1 MEEKKIIVDSIYK
14 LRHKFLILGLTGRT
28 GSGCTTVAKLLGSE
42 TLEQFNA
49 PRPSFN
55 HAGIT
60 NDERK
65 YNILYHY
72 FHSEQKVLPF
82 QTIKASNMIMFLALS
97 EGFDVLK
104 DAFLQAYSQKNKKTD
119 EVGSIIDKMKNEI
132 DNHYDKVSRY
142 YNFLKQKKY
151 KRIPFNESDKE
162 ELLTQTREIKD
173 YIEKELPKF
182 REEFEAKLEEK
193 THKRLFREFQIWGD
207 NIRQFGSVKNT
218 GTLNVNGPSALS
230 QLINLVIKVYLEIN
244 NAENRDTLIII
255 DALRNPFEVLY
266 FRERYS
272 SFYLLSI
279 NTEEE
284 IRKKHLYESGFTDN
298 EIENLDG
305 KEHSK
310 KDIDRS
316 YYEQDIDKCVEL
328 SDIHITHNGRP
339 VSENDQLKKQLV
351 QFISLIMHPG
361 LVPPSPQERMMQ
373 IAYTAKLNSGCIS
386 RQVGAVISDEFFSI
400 KAVGWNTVPEGQTP
414 CSLRDF
420 EDLSNRSDL
429 NAYSPYELRDEKFRK
444 EVEELR
450 VRYEKSCWNTISKT
464 QGIRLPYCFKDIH
477 TVVSDE
483 KNQVHTRSLHAEEN
497 AFLQLAKYGS
507 TGIKGGKLFTTAS
520 PCELCS
526 KKAYQLGIKEIYY
539 IDAYPGISREHI
551 LECGLKPVDIHLFS
565 GAIGRA
571 YMNLYTPFFALKDEL
586 EYLTGVKVSQ
596 RLRDP
601 KSSPESNNQN
611 DNPKQD
617 IASPAEEG
625 NHVNISK

>member
-1 MEEKKIIVDSIYK
+1 MVEKKLIVDSIYK
-14 LRHKFLILGLTGRT
+14 LRHKFLVLGLTGRT

-42 TLEQFNA
+42 SLDQFNA
-49 PRPSFN
+49 PKPSYN

-104 DAFLQAYSQKNKKTD
+104 EAFLQAYSQKNKKTD
-119 EVGSIIDKMKNEI
+119 EIGSIIDAMKNDI
-132 DNHYDKVSRY
+132 DNHYEKVYKY
-142 YNFLKQKKY
+142 YEFLKQKKY
-151 KRIPFNESDKE
+151 KRIPLNETDKE
-162 ELLTQTREIKD
+162 ELLTQAKEIIN
-173 YIEKELPKF
+173 YIEEELPKF
-182 REEFEAKLEEK
+182 RTKFENKLEEK

-207 NIRQFGSVKNT
+207 NIRQYGSVKNT
-218 GTLNVNGPSALS
+218 GKLNADGPSALS
-230 QLINLVIKVYLEIN
+230 RLINLVIKVYLEVN
-244 NAENRDTLIII
+244 NAEGVDTLIII

-284 IRKKHLYESGFTDN
+284 IRKKHLYESGFTDV
-298 EIENLDG
+298 EIESLDG

-310 KDIDRS
+310 KDIDRT

-328 SDIHITHNGRP
+328 SDIHITHDGKT
-339 VSENDQLKKQLV
+339 VSENDKLKRQLV

-386 RQVGAVISDEFFSI
+386 RQVGAVITDEFFSI
-400 KAVGWNTVPEGQTP
+400 KAAGWNTVPEGQTP

-420 EDLSNRSDL
+420 EDLSSRSDL
-429 NAYSPYELRDEKFRK
+429 NAYSPYELKDDKFRK
-444 EVEELR
+444 EVEDLR
-450 VRYEKSCWNTISKT
+450 VRYEKSCWSVITKA

-507 TGIKGGKLFTTAS
+507 MGIKGGKLFTTAS

-551 LECGLKPVDIHLFS
+551 LECGLKPIDIHLFS

-596 RLRDP
+596 RKRDP
-601 KSSPESNNQN
+601 KVSSIIDANNDDKQKENNQKAAN
-611 DNPKQD
+611 
-617 IASPAEEG
+617 E
-625 NHVNISK
+625 

>member
-1 MEEKKIIVDSIYK
+1 MTEKKIIVDSIYK

-28 GSGCTTVAKLLGSE
+28 GSGCSTVAELLGSE

-49 PRPSFN
+49 PKPSY
-55 HAGIT
+55 HHKGIT

-72 FHSEQKVLPF
+72 FHSQQLVLPF

-104 DAFLQAYSQKNKKTD
+104 EAFLQAYSQKNKKTD
-119 EVGSIIDKMKNEI
+119 EIGLIIDEMKTVI
-132 DNHYDKVSRY
+132 DSQSAKVKKYYD
-142 YNFLKQKKY
+142 FLKDKTY
-151 KRIPFNESDKE
+151 KRIPLNDSKRD
-162 ELLTQTREIKD
+162 ELLTQAKEIKC
-173 YIEKELPKF
+173 YIENELPKF
-182 REEFEAKLEEK
+182 RSEFESKLEEK
-193 THKRLFREFQIWGD
+193 THKHLFREFQIWGD

-218 GTLNVNGPSALS
+218 GELNAEGPSALS
-230 QLINLVIKVYLEIN
+230 RLINLVIKVYLEIN
-244 NAENRDTLIII
+244 NAEDRDTLIII
-255 DALRNPFEVLY
+255 DALRNPFEVLF

-284 IRKKHLYESGFTDN
+284 IRKKHLYKSGYTDK
-298 EIENLDG
+298 EIESLDG
-305 KEHSK
+305 KEYSK

-328 SDIHITHNGRP
+328 SDIHITHDGKP
-339 VSENDQLKKQLV
+339 VSENDQLKRQLV

-386 RQVGAVISDEFFSI
+386 RQVGAVITDEHFSL

-420 EDLSNRSDL
+420 EDLCSRSDL
-429 NAYSPYELRDEKFRK
+429 NAYSPYELKDEKFRK
-444 EVEELR
+444 EVEDLR
-450 VRYEKSCWNTISKT
+450 VRYDNSCWSTISKA

-483 KNQVHTRSLHAEEN
+483 KNQVHTRSLHDEEN

-507 TGIKGGKLFTTAS
+507 MGIRGGKLFTTAS

-551 LECGLKPVDIHLFS
+551 LECGLKPINIHLFS

-601 KSSPESNNQN
+601 KNSNEGE
-611 DNPKQD
+611 KQED
-617 IASPAEEG
+617 DKKQEKNEPVAE
-625 NHVNISK
+625 